1 MTETPLEP
9 VVVIGSSAIPTGTY
23 VLRIRVDDD
32 LPLVFGRFK
41 GGKTIVIPAGEC
53 VYVGSAMG
61 RRGAVTL
68 SRRLIRHA
76 TRTDPL
82 PPHEIRSYVLSVLAD
97 QGDALPRRP
106 KTLFWNVDYLLNALA
121 VELTQIVV
129 IHSERRLESAVAARL
144 SDSPFTMVIEAGIG
158 AGDAPGA
165 THLLRWNGTAAAWQ
179 DILAGLRVL
188 DR

>member
-1 MTETPLEP
+1 MT
-9 VVVIGSSAIPTGTY
+9 GSSAIPTGTY
-23 VLRIRVDDD
+23 ALRIRIMED

-41 GGKTIVIPAGEC
+41 GGKTIVIPAGDC

-82 PPHEIRSYVLSVLAD
+82 PPHSIRSHLLGVFAD

-106 KTLFWNVDYLLNALA
+106 KTLFWNVDYLLNSLA
-121 VELTQIVV
+121 AELAQIVV
-129 IHSERRLESAVAARL
+129 IRSDRRLETAVAARL
-144 SDSPFTMVIEAGIG
+144 SDSPFTAVIEAGLG

-165 THLLRWNGTAAAWQ
+165 THLLRWDGPAAAWQ
-179 DILAGLRVL
+179 DILTGLIRL